1 MSELQIWP
9 HVLAALTRSRD
20 AASVHDSARFAL
32 SQLVIAFTGAG
43 EMLAIGH
50 VDGAIYLLADV
61 EPQRCDGCR
70 KPLGTTAE
78 TTGEAEAVTLCP
90 ACRETAAREDATRA
104 AREPCPTCRVAH
116 APRDCCQA

>member
-20 AASVHDSARFAL
+20 AASVHDSARYIL

-50 VDGAIYLLADV
+50 VDGAADLLADV
-61 EPQRCDGCR
+61 EPA
-70 KPLGTTAE
+70 PAAE
-78 TTGEAEAVTLCP
+78 EPMPE
-90 ACRETAAREDATRA
+90 A

-116 APRDCCQA
+116 DPKDCCQA